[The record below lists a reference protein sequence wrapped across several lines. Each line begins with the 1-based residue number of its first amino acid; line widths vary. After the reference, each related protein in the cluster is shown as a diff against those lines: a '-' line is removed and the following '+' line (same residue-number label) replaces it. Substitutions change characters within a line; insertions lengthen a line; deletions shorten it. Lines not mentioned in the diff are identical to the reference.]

1 MRQLLRDAAFG
12 VRMLRRNPTS
22 TSVAVLTLALGIA
35 ATTAI
40 FSVIYATYLEPLPY
54 RDADRLVMVWS
65 QHEGN
70 RSGVSA
76 ADFLDWKQQATVFED
91 MNAWTARQ
99 VSLSAHERPERLR
112 ASPSTPGFL
121 AMLGYGHPLA
131 LGRSFIPQEGTPGNE
146 QVVVL
151 THRLWQ
157 QRFASDPAVVGRP
170 LRIDRKPYTV
180 VGVMGA
186 GPADKHGSS
195 LWLPLAFDQVELE
208 HRTWRRLLV
217 MGRLEPRVTIEQANA
232 AMARVTG
239 HLAAAYPDSNAGWM
253 ASVEPFR
260 NSFVGD
266 DTKTALWLLL
276 GAVSF
281 LLLIACTNVANLLL
295 ARGTA
300 RQAELALRA
309 SLGASRSVIARQ
321 FLTESVVLALTG
333 GALGAALAYALV
345 HMIVALLPPFTL
357 PTEVDVRLNV
367 PVLLFTLG
375 TCVASALLF
384 GLAPAWHAARIDLNH
399 ALKGSNR
406 AMSGGPE
413 RLRRFLVMLEFALA
427 LTLLTGGGL
436 AIQSFLTL
444 ARVDLGFRAERLL
457 TFSLPV
463 AEGRLL
469 DAGRVNAFY
478 REVIERLQ
486 ALPGV
491 TSVSVSTGIPLR
503 SMEAEEFSIAGRPED
518 PENRP
523 RVGLNRVSTEYHETL
538 GIRITRGR
546 AFDRQDVASGQPVAL
561 VNEAFVRQFLPDTD
575 PLTHRLLM
583 QERGPGAEGE
593 GVTVARQ
600 VVGVSA
606 DVRSGGPQSQA
617 WLAIEVPFWQ
627 NPRPEASVGVRTGGT
642 PGALQQAVA
651 GAISELDPDL
661 PLGSPK
667 TMAQVVSEQL
677 ADDRFNMALFA
688 GFAAVALVLAS
699 VGIYGVMSF
708 VVAQRAR
715 EIGVRMAL
723 GARRGDVVARVV
735 AEGMKTAVAGAVLG
749 SAGAFFAS
757 QAMQSMLHG
766 VNAVSLGALAGVVLT
781 LLAAAFVACLLPA
794 RRAASLD
801 PMLVLR
807 ED

>member
-1 MRQLLRDAAFG
+1 
-12 VRMLRRNPTS
+12 
-22 TSVAVLTLALGIA
+22 
-35 ATTAI
+35 
-40 FSVIYATYLEPLPY
+40 
-54 RDADRLVMVWS
+54 
-65 QHEGN
+65 
-70 RSGVSA
+70 
-76 ADFLDWKQQATVFED
+76 
-91 MNAWTARQ
+91 
-99 VSLSAHERPERLR
+99 
-112 ASPSTPGFL
+112 
-121 AMLGYGHPLA
+121 
-131 LGRSFIPQEGTPGNE
+131 
-146 QVVVL
+146 
-151 THRLWQ
+151 
-157 QRFASDPAVVGRP
+157 
-170 LRIDRKPYTV
+170 
-180 VGVMGA
+180 
-186 GPADKHGSS
+186 
-195 LWLPLAFDQVELE
+195 
-208 HRTWRRLLV
+208 
-217 MGRLEPRVTIEQANA
+217 
-232 AMARVTG
+232 
-239 HLAAAYPDSNAGWM
+239 
-253 ASVEPFR
+253 
-260 NSFVGD
+260 
-266 DTKTALWLLL
+266 
-276 GAVSF
+276 
-281 LLLIACTNVANLLL
+281 
-295 ARGTA
+295 
-300 RQAELALRA
+300 
-309 SLGASRSVIARQ
+309 
-321 FLTESVVLALTG
+321 
-333 GALGAALAYALV
+333 
-345 HMIVALLPPFTL
+345 
-357 PTEVDVRLNV
+357 
-367 PVLLFTLG
+367 
-375 TCVASALLF
+375 
-384 GLAPAWHAARIDLNH
+384 
-399 ALKGSNR
+399 
-406 AMSGGPE
+406 
-413 RLRRFLVMLEFALA
+413 MLEFALA